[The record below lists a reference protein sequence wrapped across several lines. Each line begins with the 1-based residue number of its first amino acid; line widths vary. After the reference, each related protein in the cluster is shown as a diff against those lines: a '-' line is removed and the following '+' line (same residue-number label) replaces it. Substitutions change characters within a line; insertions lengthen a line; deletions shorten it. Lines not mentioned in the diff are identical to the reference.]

1 MEKQLS
7 TVGERVEKFCVS
19 CEEELGHVVETVTKA
34 GKISRVSCSQ
44 CGIRGTFKSGTQ
56 TNSRPETIGT
66 SEVYDRY
73 RTYRTGQKM
82 MHPTFGVGKVT
93 KLIESQMIDVL
104 FADRLRRLI
113 HSRV

>member
-7 TVGERVEKFCVS
+7 TIGERVEKFCVS
-19 CEEELGHVVETVTKA
+19 CNEELGHVVESITKA

-44 CGIRGTFKSGTQ
+44 CGVRGTFKSGVQ
-56 TNSRPETIGT
+56 TNSQPEIL
-66 SEVYDRY
+66 SASDVYDRN

-93 KLIESQMIDVL
+93 KLVESQMIDVL

>member
-1 MEKQLS
+1 MEKQIA
-7 TVGERVEKFCVS
+7 TVGERVEKFCVT
-19 CEEELGHVVETVTKA
+19 CDEELGHVVESITKA

-44 CGIRGTFKSGTQ
+44 CGVRGTFKAGAQ
-56 TNSRPETIGT
+56 TKGQPETLGT
-66 SEVYDRY
+66 DDVYDRF

-82 MHPTFGVGKVT
+82 MHPTFGAGKVT
-93 KLIESQMIDVL
+93 KLVESQMIDVL